1 MSPELSG
8 EFFNT
13 STIWK
18 ALSMRLQHLK
28 IMLAYYLLLDGGT
41 WKQSILQNIEKL
53 FWQMRENGLENEIY
67 FQVNYL
73 NSVSI
78 QLCSLP
84 KHLTVTK
91 KVYKKCSVNFKF
103 QQIFDLKNSNLDF
116 FFFFCIS
123 ICLCILCPLALDCH
137 VTYSSFIFTQGSLS
151 LCLAQVSYNCF
162 NVREAIAMIS

>member
-103 QQIFDLKNSNLDF
+103 QHIFDLKNSNLDF
-116 FFFFCIS
+116 FFLHFHLPMYFVSSCTRLPCNLQQFYLHS
-123 ICLCILCPLALDCH
+123 RQSKPLPCSGFLQL
-137 VTYSSFIFTQGSLS
+137 F
-151 LCLAQVSYNCF
+151 
-162 NVREAIAMIS
+162 